1 MATPIDPQVKT
12 YADSLI
18 ALCDQ
23 KILANQPNP
32 SDPTQIAADKLEEV
46 AAWNAYRTQALGFYA
61 L

>member
-1 MATPIDPQVKT
+1 MANPIDPSIKT
-12 YADSLI
+12 YVDSLI

-32 SDPTQIAADKLEEV
+32 LDPAQIAADKLEQI
-46 AAWNAYRTQALGFYA
+46 ATWNAYRTQALGFYA